1 MPRSL
6 TATLITLMVVCE
18 ISVNSL
24 MMYLG
29 RQSVQQSLKIK
40 TQETP
45 SDSVGYIRNVYDE
58 NCSLLLVI
66 PTERFSN

>member
-1 MPRSL
+1 
-6 TATLITLMVVCE
+6 
-18 ISVNSL
+18 